1 MLILAD
7 HHPWLLLTTNTLGS
21 LISTAAA
28 LTLGARATVEY
39 RRREPSAVAP
49 LIRVLAAS
57 MWLVLGATPGWLTT
71 FFFVRAA

>member
-7 HHPWLLLTTNTLGS
+7 DHPWRMVTTIALGS

-28 LTLGARATVEY
+28 VTLGARATVEY

-49 LIRVLAAS
+49 RLRVLAAS
-57 MWLVLGATPGWLTT
+57 LWLVLGATPGWFTT
-71 FFFVRAA
+71 LLFVSAA